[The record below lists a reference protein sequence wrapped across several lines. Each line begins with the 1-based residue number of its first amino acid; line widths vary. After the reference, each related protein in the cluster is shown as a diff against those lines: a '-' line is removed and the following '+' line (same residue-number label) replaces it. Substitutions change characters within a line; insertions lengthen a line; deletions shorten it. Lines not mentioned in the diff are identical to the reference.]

1 MEVCETNENSV
12 KSEKKRK
19 KMLNKHE
26 IFELIEEDVDFKVE
40 TGFHD
45 NEWFLQL
52 VDYKNLAL
60 GDDIEF

>member
-45 NEWFLQL
+45 NE
-52 VDYKNLAL
+52 
-60 GDDIEF
+60 

>member
-12 KSEKKRK
+12 KSEKKGK

-45 NEWFLQL
+45 NE
-52 VDYKNLAL
+52 
-60 GDDIEF
+60 